1 MYQKLFIKEKH
12 NLKKENLIII
22 GGTGFIGFNLI
33 QKLIKKK
40 FFNILSLS
48 SKKPPKQRKL
58 KKVNYI
64 VCDIL
69 KKRKLEKLLKKKKI
83 DYVIN
88 LAGYVDH
95 KNKVKTYKSHY
106 IGCKNLIEIFKKKKN

>member
-1 MYQKLFIKEKH
+1 MYQKLFIREKY

-22 GGTGFIGFNLI
+22 GGTGFIGFNII
-33 QKLIKKK
+33 QKFIKKK

-58 KKVNYI
+58 KTVNYI

-69 KKRKLEKLLKKKKI
+69 KKKKLEKLLKKKKNRL
-83 DYVIN
+83 Y
-88 LAGYVDH
+88 Y
-95 KNKVKTYKSHY
+95 
-106 IGCKNLIEIFKKKKN
+106 